1 MGWGNRVKQG
11 LFTAMFVALFVVT
24 VIQGMGWGGG
34 FPA

>member
-1 MGWGNRVKQG
+1 MGWGNRVKQWM
-11 LFTAMFVALFVVT
+11 FTAVLAMTILAV